1 MGQTEH
7 PAAVPADLDRAEPQ
21 CPHFGPCGGCQ
32 LQDVAYTAQLR
43 HKGAQLR
50 ALLAKHDFS
59 FGSGAEE
66 AAATRL
72 PEIQVHPS
80 PPFAYR
86 NRIRLTLGEV
96 DGRLRAGYIRSSV
109 DPRTGYPTSGVP
121 GERVCS
127 LGSASGLS
135 DVGSPDSPDSEDVDP
150 SLPSLARSFLPIT
163 QCPIAA
169 PILWRAAEAF
179 LALANRQSGLWLRG
193 PQHALDQ
200 LELFTTADESRLQL
214 SVYLRART
222 GSAAKAAPAKLAAAF
237 AALCESLRTRIPEL
251 TGAGSFLLPPKSTQR
266 SRRAEQPRPGP
277 TWGAPGLNYT
287 VPTPDESITTQ
298 DEVVI
303 LSGAKNPRISSL
315 PLPIPQLTTNNQ
327 QLATAFL
334 PLPLPQLTTNNQQLA
349 TAFWV
354 PRGAFFQINRFLIPE
369 LVSLVTAGYAGA
381 LAWDLYAGVGL
392 FSRALAPHF
401 TRITAVEIAE
411 PAASALATTSLVNLR
426 AVKATT
432 LDFLRA
438 AVVERDRPD
447 LIVLDPPRSG
457 AGPEVCELL
466 GRIAAPAL
474 VYVSCSPETLPA
486 DLVTL
491 AASGYSIAELHLV
504 DLFPQTTHIETV
516 AILIRDSAA
525 KAPVR

>member
-1 MGQTEH
+1 MTT
-7 PAAVPADLDRAEPQ
+7 PAQQRSTDNEERTTVPQ

-32 LQDVAYTAQLR
+32 LQHLAYAAQLR
-43 HKGAQLR
+43 HKAEQLR
-50 ALLAKHDFS
+50 ALLAKDDLLS
-59 FGSGAEE
+59 LDSGAE
-66 AAATRL
+66 ASASTRL
-72 PEIQVHPS
+72 PEIQVHAS

-86 NRIRLTLGEV
+86 NRIRLTLAEV
-96 DGRLRAGYIRSSV
+96 DGQLRAGYLSRPA
-109 DPRTGYPTSGVP
+109 DKAACPTSGF
-121 GERVCS
+121 
-127 LGSASGLS
+127 S
-135 DVGSPDSPDSEDVDP
+135 DVG
-150 SLPSLARSFLPIT
+150 LPNDDDLNANPETPGIAFLPIT

-179 LALANRQSGLWLRG
+179 LALANRQSSLWLRS

-214 SVYLRART
+214 SVFLRSR
-222 GSAAKAAPAKLAAAF
+222 AKSRKKAGCPTSGFSDVGPAF
-237 AALCESLRTRIPEL
+237 TALCESLRTRIPEL

-277 TWGAPGLNYT
+277 TWGSPGLSYT
-287 VPTPDESITTQ
+287 IPSHFEA
-298 DEVVI
+298 VI
-303 LSGAKNPRISSL
+303 LSAAQNLCSSSL
-315 PLPIPQLTTNNQ
+315 PLPV
-327 QLATAFL
+327 
-334 PLPLPQLTTNNQQLA
+334 PQLTTNNQQLA

-369 LVSLVTAGYAGA
+369 LLALVTAGRSGQ

-401 TRITAVEIAE
+401 AHITAVEIAE
-411 PAASALATTSLVNLR
+411 PAASALAATGLVNLR

-438 AVVERDRPD
+438 AVVERDRPS
-447 LIVLDPPRSG
+447 LVVLDPPRSG

-466 GRIAAPAL
+466 ARIAAPTL
-474 VYVSCSPETLPA
+474 IYVSCSPEVLPSDLQTLT
-486 DLVTL
+486 TL
-491 AASGYSIAELHLV
+491 AASGYAIAELHLL

-516 AILIRDSAA
+516 AILTR
-525 KAPVR
+525 

>member
-1 MGQTEH
+1 MKTIAQQRTTDNEERTT
-7 PAAVPADLDRAEPQ
+7 VPP

-32 LQDVAYTAQLR
+32 LQDLAYTAQLR
-43 HKGAQLR
+43 HKAAQLR
-50 ALLAKHDFS
+50 ALLDTTGLA
-59 FGSGAEE
+59 
-66 AAATRL
+66 L

-86 NRIRLTLGEV
+86 NRIRLTLAEV
-96 DGRLRAGYIRSSV
+96 DGHLRAGYLTRPA
-109 DPRTGYPTSGVP
+109 DKAGCPTSGVP

-127 LGSASGLS
+127 LGSASGFS
-135 DVGSPDSPDSEDVDP
+135 DVG
-150 SLPSLARSFLPIT
+150 LANDDDLIANPETPGIAFLPVT

-179 LALANRQSGLWLRG
+179 LALANRQSGLWLRSHE
-193 PQHALDQ
+193 HALDQ

-214 SVYLRART
+214 SVFLRART
-222 GSAAKAAPAKLAAAF
+222 GSAAKAVPAKLAAAF
-237 AALCESLRTRIPEL
+237 TALCESLRTRIPEL
-251 TGAGSFLLPPKSTQR
+251 TGAGSFLLPPRSTQR

-287 VPTPDESITTQ
+287 VPSHFEA
-298 DEVVI
+298 VI
-303 LSGAKNPRISSL
+303 LSAAQNLCSSSL
-315 PLPIPQLTTNNQ
+315 PLPVPQL
-327 QLATAFL
+327 A
-334 PLPLPQLTTNNQQLA
+334 TNNQQLA

-354 PRGAFFQINRFLIPE
+354 PRGAFFQINRFLLPE
-369 LVSLVTAGYAGA
+369 LVSLVTAGRSGQ

-401 TRITAVEIAE
+401 DRITAVETAE
-411 PAASALATTSLVNLR
+411 PAASALAATGLVNLR

-466 GRIAAPAL
+466 ARIAAPTL
-474 VYVSCSPETLPA
+474 IYVSCSPEVLPA
-486 DLVTL
+486 DLATL
-491 AASGYSIAELHLV
+491 TASGYRIDALHLL

-516 AILIRDSAA
+516 AILTR
-525 KAPVR
+525 